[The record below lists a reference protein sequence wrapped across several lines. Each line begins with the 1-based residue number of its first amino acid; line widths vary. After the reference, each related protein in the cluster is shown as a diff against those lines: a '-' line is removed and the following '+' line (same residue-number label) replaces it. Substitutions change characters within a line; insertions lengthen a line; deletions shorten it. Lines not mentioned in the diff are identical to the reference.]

1 MWPFYLHCQW
11 IARWLCS
18 GQFDDFFS
26 RNLITFFSSKGLRS
40 FKTLIQIFVSVNF
53 FMKKPVFDGI
63 ETNSVYSS
71 LKSQLSGAITGTIN
85 KMWYFCSLQRLA
97 RYYIPCMEIFS
108 RNFRRKKVRIITF
121 YPFHYKIRNIKI
133 IFWLLRILQKSFEN
147 IQYGSIW
154 LHQRNFSNSCIVD
167 KYL

>member
-1 MWPFYLHCQW
+1 MWPFYLRCQW

-53 FMKKPVFDGI
+53 FYEEARLWWNWNKFSVFI
-63 ETNSVYSS
+63 A
-71 LKSQLSGAITGTIN
+71 QIPGAITGTVN